1 MLFHVAVYRGYTAK
15 YVGIY
20 DGTVGYLGALC
31 VIILVYIDRGT
42 VQVPRLIFLPL
53 GLFLFMLGV
62 ILHLKAQLDFNKYNK
77 EMTLINKGIYRYFK
91 HPMYLGAAISFIGLT
106 LGSRSYLGLGTV
118 WFWVL
123 LIAICSYLEEVKL
136 RKDLP
141 KGEYDNYAKRTW
153 I

>member
-1 MLFHVAVYRGYTAK
+1 MAS
-15 YVGIY
+15 IY
-20 DGTVGYLGALC
+20 GVQNILGNQYGR
-31 VIILVYIDRGT
+31 V
-42 VQVPRLIFLPL
+42 
-53 GLFLFMLGV
+53 
-62 ILHLKAQLDFNKYNK
+62 YNK
-77 EMTLINKGIYRYFK
+77 STHETLRIE
-91 HPMYLGAAISFIGLT
+91 GAAISFIGLT